1 MKKYIVSIPVAGAFH
16 VEVEAS
22 SSDEAK
28 EKAWEKVNADGTE
41 AGYLEWE
48 FYDTLAE
55 GNVLYAPLRET
66 DTYCCED
73 LDSEG

>member
-16 VEVEAS
+16 VEAEAS

-28 EKAWEKVNADGTE
+28 EKAWEKLNADGTE
-41 AGYLEWE
+41 AGDLEWE

-66 DTYCCED
+66 SVYCCKD
-73 LDSEG
+73 RGSEG